1 MIMMERRPSWRKST
15 YSNSS
20 SNCVET
26 ASRPGTVAVRD
37 SKDPDGPRLAIPA
50 ASWSAFTRVLKGR

>member
-1 MIMMERRPSWRKST
+1 MMSSTRPLWRKST
-15 YSNSS
+15 YSSGS

-37 SKDPDGPRLAIPA
+37 SQDSHGPQLAIPA
-50 ASWSAFTRVLKGR
+50 AGWLAFTRSIKDDA